1 MNIKL
6 FVLLIATTL
15 VLSACGRNMYDQP
28 KYEAFEPSSLLP
40 GGASAQLPVDNTV
53 ARTYAAGDNRYED
66 PSFYT
71 GLGPTGFVSELPV
84 PLTEELLVRGQE
96 RYNIYCS
103 ACHNYSGDGQG
114 MVVQKGFPQPTSFH
128 DARLRGSDTGY
139 FVHAIANGFGRM
151 YSYGSRIPPEDRWA
165 IAAYIKALQYSQYG
179 LAEDA
184 ELYAASTVVEE
195 MHDSHDTDDA
205 GHEGTEH
212 EGTGHEG
219 TGHDSDSSHE
229 EGTGESH

>member
-1 MNIKL
+1 MMNLRL
-6 FVLLIATTL
+6 FVLLISLIL

-28 KYEAFEPSSLLP
+28 KYEAFEASSLLP
-40 GGASAQLPVDNTV
+40 GGSSAQLPVENTV
-53 ARTYAAGDNRYED
+53 ARTSSGGDNRYED

-71 GLGPTGFVSELPV
+71 GQGPTGFVSELPV

-103 ACHNYSGDGQG
+103 TCHNYSGDGAG

-128 DARLRGSDTGY
+128 DARLRAQEPGY
-139 FVHAIANGFGRM
+139 FVWAMDSGFGRM
-151 YSYGSRIPPEDRWA
+151 FSYSSRISPEDRWA
-165 IAAYIKALQYSQYG
+165 VAAYIKALQYSQYG

-195 MHDSHDTDDA
+195 HDDHADESHDSEEH
-205 GHEGTEH
+205 HE
-212 EGTGHEG
+212 
-219 TGHDSDSSHE
+219 DSDSSHD

>member
-28 KYEAFEPSSLLP
+28 KYEAFESSSLLP
-40 GGASAQLPVDNTV
+40 GGASAQLPVENTV

-103 ACHNYSGDGQG
+103 TCHNYSGDGQG
-114 MVVQKGFPQPTSFH
+114 MVVQKGFPQPASFH
-128 DARLRGSDTGY
+128 DARLRGSDAGY
-139 FVHAIANGFGRM
+139 FVHAMANGFGRM

-184 ELYAASTVVEE
+184 ELYAASTVED
-195 MHDSHDTDDA
+195 HDAHADDKEHGADGA
-205 GHEGTEH
+205 GHED
-212 EGTGHEG
+212 

>member
-1 MNIKL
+1 MSPINSINIKL
-6 FVLLIATTL
+6 LIVLIAMML

-28 KYEAFEPSSLLP
+28 KYEAFESSSLLP

-53 ARTYAAGDNRYED
+53 ARTSSGADNRYED

-103 ACHNYSGDGQG
+103 PCHNYSGDGGG
-114 MVVQKGFPQPTSFH
+114 MVIQKGFPQPTSFH
-128 DARLRGSDTGY
+128 DARLRGSDAGY
-139 FVHAIANGFGRM
+139 FVHAMANGFGRM
-151 YSYGSRIPPEDRWA
+151 FSYSSRISPEDRWA
-165 IAAYIKALQYSQYG
+165 VAAYIKALQYSQYG

-184 ELYAASTVVEE
+184 ELYAVIEE
-195 MHDSHDTDDA
+195 SHDDEHDSDKEHDED
-205 GHEGTEH
+205 
-212 EGTGHEG
+212 
-219 TGHDSDSSHE
+219 GHDSDSSHDE
-229 EGTGESH
+229 STGESH